1 MKKNNIVKQLNRNP
15 NENIELELDF
25 EEFMGQ
31 LENIDPEGARLVF
44 QHMVE
49 ALEEEGEEVPFTLRL
64 FASSA
69 IYGKVET
76 PVGLVY
82 GLGGL
87 DQLMLTGF
95 ILDEDI
101 EEWGDS
107 EDILEEI
114 KDEFLDNFP
123 MVNISRNDKEIGKM
137 VSSALKGTYQV
148 QPDIFECMEGSG
160 LQAAVWEELTKIP
173 YGETISY
180 EELAKRVGKPKA
192 VRAVAT
198 AVGQNPISIAI
209 PCHRVVRKSG
219 DIGEYHWGTDIKE
232 KLLAYEKAHTQA

>member
-1 MKKNNIVKQLNRNP
+1 MKKNNIVKQSNRSPSN
-15 NENIELELDF
+15 NEELELDF
-25 EEFMGQ
+25 EEFMDQ
-31 LENIDPEGARLVF
+31 MANVDPKEARLIF

-49 ALEEEGEEVPFTLRL
+49 VLEEEKEEVPFTLRL
-64 FASSA
+64 FASSV

-82 GLGGL
+82 GVGGL

-101 EEWGDS
+101 EEWGNS

-123 MVNISRNDKEIGKM
+123 MLTIARDDEGIGKM
-137 VSSALKGTYQV
+137 VDKALKGAYQV
-148 QPDIFECMEGSG
+148 RPDVFECMEGSD
-160 LQAAVWEELTKIP
+160 LKVAVWEELTKIP
-173 YGETISY
+173 YGETITY

-192 VRAVAT
+192 IRAVAT
-198 AVGQNPISIAI
+198 AVGENPISIAI

-219 DIGEYHWGTDIKE
+219 GIGDYHWGADIKE
-232 KLLAYEKAHTQA
+232 KLLAYEKAHA